1 MAVQAQAGRQAS
13 EGGDA
18 VTLAELITD
27 LKAAGANE
35 NTVRLAMNCWTAG
48 QLDMR
53 EKASKLMED
62 RSAYCNKWG
71 DREGHEVFQIA
82 SESIRAIGVQQ

>member
-1 MAVQAQAGRQAS
+1 M
-13 EGGDA
+13 
-18 VTLAELITD
+18 TLDEIIIE
-27 LKAAGANE
+27 LKAAGVSE
-35 NTVRLAMNCWTAG
+35 NTVRLAKNCWIAG

-62 RSAYCNKWG
+62 RSAYCNKFG
-71 DREGHEVFQIA
+71 DREGHQVFQIA